1 MPEDMTNLTGV
12 SHFAGFGWKF
22 EDLLESNHQA
32 IEERYMTLQYQPSKS
47 LRELIYERLQEQ
59 RLCLSHAV
67 NGILNP
73 LCELAEEELN
83 KPDNEDEGP
92 GDRHIDPTTM
102 ARLMDEVLQRRGG
115 SSQLVADEN
124 RRNRD
129 PISRYQQLQ
138 TEIAALLK
146 FAEPARTRPLIRPE
160 YNTNMLGTF
169 EKPSYDSSLLT
180 TGSKWVKTVGRV
192 IGASDGS
199 GIERVPTKRGDDKDR
214 DGDNEFSELS
224 LLHPLG
230 LDTSKLQWILEQ
242 PGTPGQP
249 DTLKNCHRGRTGYT

>member
-1 MPEDMTNLTGV
+1 MPESITNSTGV
-12 SHFAGFGWKF
+12 SHFAGFGWRF
-22 EDLLESNHQA
+22 EDLLEPNHQT
-32 IEERYMTLQYQPSKS
+32 IEERYINLQYQPSKS
-47 LRELIYERLQEQ
+47 LRELIFERLQEQ

-83 KPDNEDEGP
+83 KPDKEDKGP
-92 GDRHIDPTTM
+92 GDRQIDPTTM
-102 ARLMDEVLQRRGG
+102 ARLMDEVLQRRRG
-115 SSQLVADEN
+115 SSQLVADKN
-124 RRNRD
+124 RRYRD

-169 EKPSYDSSLLT
+169 EKPSYDNSLLT

-199 GIERVPTKRGDDKDR
+199 GIERVTTKKGDDKDG
-214 DGDNEFSELS
+214 DGDNDFRELS

-230 LDTSKLQWILEQ
+230 LDTNKLQWILEQ

-249 DTLKNCHRGRTGYT
+249 DISNKRHRGNAGYT